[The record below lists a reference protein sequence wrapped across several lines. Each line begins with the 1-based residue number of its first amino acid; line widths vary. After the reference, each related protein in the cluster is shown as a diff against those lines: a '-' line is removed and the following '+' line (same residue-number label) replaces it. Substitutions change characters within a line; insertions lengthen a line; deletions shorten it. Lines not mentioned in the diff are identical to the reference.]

1 MRIRGR
7 ELAQAEDRADVC
19 VSIFEASKSRKLEIC
34 MQTIGIG
41 LTLTLLTAAA
51 RAQQPAAP
59 PAQEMKTYSSA
70 ADITALIAKAR
81 SDRKDN
87 APTTTENILS
97 AAPYNASLEYRA
109 AVGPAAVH
117 EKEAEFFYVI
127 DGSATMV
134 TGGKLVG
141 EKRNGANLTGTAI
154 EGGSSRSVAKGD
166 FIVVPENTAHWFSAI
181 NGTLVVMS
189 LHVPRPVPAAAH

>member
-1 MRIRGR
+1 
-7 ELAQAEDRADVC
+7 
-19 VSIFEASKSRKLEIC
+19 

-41 LTLTLLTAAA
+41 LSLTLLAAGA
-51 RAQQPAAP
+51 VAQQPAAP
-59 PAQEMKTYSSA
+59 PAMKTYTSA

-87 APTTTENILS
+87 APTTTENILRI
-97 AAPYNASLEYRA
+97 APYNASLEYRA

-134 TGGKLVG
+134 TGGKLVD
-141 EKRNGANLTGTAI
+141 EKRNGDNLTGTAI
-154 EGGSSRSVAKGD
+154 EGGSSKSVAKGD
-166 FIVVPENTAHWFSAI
+166 FIVVPENTAHWFSTI
-181 NGTLVVMS
+181 NGTLVLMS
-189 LHVPRPVPAAAH
+189 LHVPRPVPAAH